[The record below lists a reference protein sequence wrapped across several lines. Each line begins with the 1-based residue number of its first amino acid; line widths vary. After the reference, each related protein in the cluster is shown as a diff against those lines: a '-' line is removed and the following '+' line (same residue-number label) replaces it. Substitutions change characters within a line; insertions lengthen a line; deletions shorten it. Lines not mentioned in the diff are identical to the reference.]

1 MFEDMTYENILNDM
15 LSRVPNDVDK
25 RPGSVIYDALAPAAY
40 KLAEAY
46 FLLRN
51 YVDLFFADTAV
62 GEYLSRRTA
71 EIGIVR
77 RPATKAIRKIVTTG
91 PVDVGTRW
99 GLEDTTYIIIEKV
112 TDFEYKAECEQPGS
126 VGNVY
131 SGLLD
136 NIDNISG
143 VTAELTDI
151 LIPGEDEE
159 TDESLRQRYFESLV
173 SQAYGGNIADY
184 KQKVSALPGVGGVK
198 VEPVWNG
205 GGTVKLIIIDSEYN
219 KPSDT
224 LINEIQTAVDPE
236 QNQGEGYGIAPI
248 GHVVTVVGVDEV
260 EIDVESEI
268 TLQAG
273 YTWEDVKPAV
283 EAAIND
289 YFKELRSE
297 WVESNSLVIRI
308 SQIEVRILDVA
319 GILDVQNTKLNGQQ
333 QNIEIGPYE
342 IPVLGEVVPA

>member
-1 MFEDMTYENILNDM
+1 MWEDMTFENILNDM
-15 LSRVPNDVDK
+15 LSRVTSNVDK
-25 RPGSVIYDALAPAAY
+25 REGSIIYDALAPAAY

-62 GEYLSRRTA
+62 GEFLSRRTA
-71 EIGIVR
+71 ELGIVR
-77 RPATKAIRKIVTTG
+77 RPATKAIRKIITDV

-99 GLEDTTYIIIEKV
+99 GFEDTTYIITEKMSD
-112 TDFEYKAECEQPGS
+112 TEYKAECEQLGS
-126 VGNVY
+126 IGNAY
-131 SGLLD
+131 SGPLY

-151 LIPGEDEE
+151 LIPGEEEE

-173 SQAYGGNIADY
+173 SQAYGGNIIDY
-184 KQKVSALPGVGGVK
+184 KQKVTALPGVGGVK
-198 VEPVWNG
+198 VEPVWDG

-219 KPSDT
+219 KPSDV
-224 LINEIQTAVDPE
+224 LVNEIQTAVDPV
-236 QNQGEGYGIAPI
+236 QNQGMGYGIAPI
-248 GHVVTVVGVDEV
+248 GHVVTVVGVNEV
-260 EIDVESEI
+260 EINVEPEI
-268 TLQAG
+268 TLQTG
-273 YTWEDVKPAV
+273 YTWNDVKPAV

-297 WVESNSLVIRI
+297 WAESNSLVVRI
-308 SQIEVRILDVA
+308 SQIEVRMLDIA
-319 GILDVQNTKLNGQQ
+319 GIVDVQNTKLNGQQ
-333 QNIEIGPYE
+333 QNIELGPYE